1 MYAIKSK
8 TPIMHTKPENAF
20 ELKGVIRLRKL
31 RLSLFLFFLLFL
43 FYLPYGAMVM
53 SISISEKVSMVLIL
67 IYFCS
72 LAFVGFWYNFAK
84 CPRCN
89 KFFSL
94 IGLYANGFTSKCL
107 HCGLSIRKKDLMI
120 RTQQK

>member
-1 MYAIKSK
+1 MYSRKSK
-8 TPIMHTKPENAF
+8 TPIIHTKPENAF

-31 RLSLFLFFLLFL
+31 RLSLFLLFL

-53 SISISEKVSMVLIL
+53 SISISERVRMVLL
-67 IYFCS
+67 IICFCT
-72 LAFVGFWYNFAK
+72 LAFVGFLYNFAK

-94 IGLYANGFTSKCL
+94 IGLSLNGFTSKCL
-107 HCGLSIRKKDLMI
+107 HCGLSIRKKDLII
-120 RTQQK
+120 RTHQK